1 MKSPK
6 MWFCAFALVCILV
19 TTGCQT
25 APPPEAKKDT
35 SADMAKVATLRDQ
48 YTAAAN
54 SNDAAAVAALY
65 TDDAVMM
72 PSNEAAVEGKTA
84 IQSWY
89 ENMYKRMSV
98 KIAITPIE
106 TQVAGDWAY
115 DRGTAMLSMTPK
127 AKGKPMEESSKYLVI
142 LKRQTDGSWKCFR
155 DIDNSN
161 APMMAPAA
169 NKKAAKKKK

>member
-1 MKSPK
+1 MKFVT
-6 MWFCAFALVCILV
+6 MCFCALALVCILV
-19 TTGCQT
+19 TAGCQT
-25 APPPEAKKDT
+25 APPPGAKQDT
-35 SADMAKVATLRDQ
+35 SAEMAKIGTLRDQ
-48 YTAAAN
+48 FTTAYN
-54 SNDAAAVAALY
+54 SNDAAAVAGLY

-72 PSNEAAVEGKTA
+72 PSNQAAVEGRTA

-89 ENMYKRMSV
+89 ENMYKGMSV

-115 DRGTAMLSMTPK
+115 DRGTAMLTMTPK

-169 NKKAAKKKK
+169 HKKAAKKKR